1 MLYKKTLIIL
11 ILLTVSLITV
21 ACSNNSNN
29 DIATITEEYA
39 GSGGPGDFYE
49 VNLNLTDQSY
59 SFRNLTKQS
68 DEGNGNFDLVS
79 KTGSTA
85 VYRLDT
91 GDPFVKLSDN
101 MIVVANKDS
110 KSGERLTVA
119 LKKSDENFGNLID
132 GTYNLA
138 TSMEGAIG
146 EVIVKSDT
154 NTVDIYLDM
163 DGDGLYTGK
172 FDDILEDLP
181 YSYNENYNAIELIE
195 SEEFKHYG
203 VYYNDEI
210 AVWDSYTWDEIEGS
224 WTGDG
229 MSVMVK
235 QDTSVNL
242 ADYEGE
248 YYFIEVDGENGAF
261 ELVYNDPD
269 LEIKYEGETVVSI
282 NKTDHLDDR
291 GILTFNAD
299 FGDGEFIWH
308 MMALPGNA
316 IVISSTDIDAFEG
329 DGGIVVGIKK

>member
-1 MLYKKTLIIL
+1 MLIKKVL
-11 ILLTVSLITV
+11 ILLMIVSLGIFAV
-21 ACSNNSNN
+21 GCSNNI
-29 DIATITEEYA
+29 DDVATITEEYA

-91 GDPFVKLSDN
+91 GDLFVKLSDN
-101 MIVVANKDS
+101 MLVVANADS
-110 KSGERLTVA
+110 EPGERLTVA
-119 LKKSDENFGNLID
+119 LKKSDENFGDLID

-146 EVIVKSDT
+146 EVIVDANSK
-154 NTVDIYLDM
+154 TVDIKLDM
-163 DGDGLYTGK
+163 NGDGNYAE
-172 FDDILEDLP
+172 EDTFTNLP
-181 YSYNENYNAIELIE
+181 YSYNDTYNAIELIE
-195 SEEFKHYG
+195 NDVFKHYG
-203 VYYNDEI
+203 VYYNNEI
-210 AVWDSYTWDEIEGS
+210 AVWDSYFWDGTA

-269 LEIKYEGETVVSI
+269 LEIKHEGETVVSI
-282 NKTDHLDDR
+282 NKNDHLDDR